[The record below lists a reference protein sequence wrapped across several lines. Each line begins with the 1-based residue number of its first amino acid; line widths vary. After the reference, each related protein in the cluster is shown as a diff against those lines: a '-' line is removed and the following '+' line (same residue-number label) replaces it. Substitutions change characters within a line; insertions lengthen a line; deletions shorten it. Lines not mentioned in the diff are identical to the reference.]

1 MGIDNLPGTK
11 VFIQRDVRRTA
22 TASVTVAQQLSPIGS
37 IVSWAKTLTG
47 VPALPAGWVQC
58 DGQVLSDADS
68 LLDGTTIPDLNGDN
82 QFMRGNST
90 SGGTGGSETMAHT
103 HGGGSHSHGLPL
115 TWNGDLN
122 VLSTQTSGTKI
133 CDESFTANTTQSTE
147 EAELQ
152 SDSSSATTG
161 AASNTENRPPFY
173 NVVWIM
179 RIK

>member
-1 MGIDNLPGTK
+1 MGIDGIPGPQ
-11 VFIQRDVRRTA
+11 VFRQRDVRRTA

-37 IVSWAKTLTG
+37 IVAWAKTLAG

-68 LLDGTTIPDLNGDN
+68 LLDGTTIPDLNGNN

-90 SGGTGGSETMAHT
+90 SGATGGSETMAHT
-103 HGGGSHSHGLPL
+103 HTIPGLLFEDDLQVDNSSLVTTASGDDADVVITSSGVGVGTDIARL
-115 TWNGDLN
+115 T
-122 VLSTQTSGTKI
+122 TSG
-133 CDESFTANTTQSTE
+133 
-147 EAELQ
+147 
-152 SDSSSATTG
+152 
-161 AASNTENRPPFY
+161 ASNAENRPPFY